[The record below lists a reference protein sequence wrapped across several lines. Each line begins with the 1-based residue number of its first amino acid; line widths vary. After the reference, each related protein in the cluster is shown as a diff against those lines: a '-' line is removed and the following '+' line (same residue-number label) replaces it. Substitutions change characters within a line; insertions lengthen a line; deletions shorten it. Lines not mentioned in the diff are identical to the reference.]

1 MKKLLVIGGIIIAIF
16 VLIIVL
22 NNQSNKVKL
31 SGDNPYGTTDLDQA
45 TIDQLDDPNYQN
57 IILPD
62 ELEEKIAS
70 GEPVTAY
77 FFSPTCQYCQQMTP
91 VLMPVADEMGVDIVQ
106 YNLLEFDQG
115 WQQYGIESTPTMI
128 HFEDGKEVN
137 RTVGALP
144 KENIELFFNEVVLK

>member
-1 MKKLLVIGGIIIAIF
+1 MKKLFIIGGVIIAIF
-16 VLIIVL
+16 ALIIVL
-22 NNQSNKVKL
+22 NNQSNKMKV
-31 SGDNPYGTTDLDQA
+31 SGNNPYGTTDLQQP

-77 FFSPTCQYCQQMTP
+77 FFSPTCPHCQEMTP
-91 VLMPVADEMGVDIVQ
+91 VLMPVADDMGVDIVQ
-106 YNLLEFDQG
+106 YNLLEFEQG
-115 WQQYGIESTPTMI
+115 WQQYGIEATPTMI

-137 RTVGALP
+137 RTVGSMP